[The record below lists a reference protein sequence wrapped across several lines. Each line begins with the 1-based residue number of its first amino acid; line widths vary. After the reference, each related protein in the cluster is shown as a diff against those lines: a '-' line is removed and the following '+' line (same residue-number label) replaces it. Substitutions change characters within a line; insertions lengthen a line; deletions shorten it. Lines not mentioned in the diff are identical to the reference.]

1 MKGMHE
7 PREIRFV
14 EGNKWESERKEGEK
28 VSKIEYK
35 IECVDSTDGV
45 LSGSGSD
52 GIENGWKIKGN
63 IYPNNKVRM
72 DFIFKDGQKNTF
84 AGTYDAE
91 KKIMKGVESENGLTA
106 TFELKV
112 QH

>member
-28 VSKIEYK
+28 VHKIEYK
-35 IECVDSTDGV
+35 IEGVDSADGV

-52 GIENGWKIKGN
+52 GVENPWKIDGKISG
-63 IYPNNKVRM
+63 NKVGF
-72 DFIFKDGQKNTF
+72 DLIFHDGQVFLSSLPFPPFPPLFFFRKT
-84 AGTYDAE
+84 
-91 KKIMKGVESENGLTA
+91 V
-106 TFELKV
+106 
-112 QH
+112 